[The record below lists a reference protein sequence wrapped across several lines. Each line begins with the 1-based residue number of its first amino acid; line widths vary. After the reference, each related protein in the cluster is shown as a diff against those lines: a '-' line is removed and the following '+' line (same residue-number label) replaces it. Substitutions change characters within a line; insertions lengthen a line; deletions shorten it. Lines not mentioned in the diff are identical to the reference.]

1 MLYFYI
7 AIIFA
12 LLYLFS
18 SFLPRIYF
26 AFSPLIFCPKFWIL
40 YLEKQKTKQ
49 NKIYIYIHTYIY
61 LPMENKEAAW
71 KKWLFFWRPD
81 PSFSFF
87 LLPVSITTSVDSVD
101 FLYEIKLNH
110 NRQLGCTL
118 RHLKVNG
125 NVSVPS
131 HTSKAAGTS
140 LWQLFCDTDCQMI
153 WVLRNCIKRCVKR

>member
-12 LLYLFS
+12 VLYLFS
-18 SFLPRIYF
+18 SFLPKIYF

-118 RHLKVNG
+118 STPQSEWKCLSSFSYFKGCRH
-125 NVSVPS
+125 VSLAVI
-131 HTSKAAGTS
+131 
-140 LWQLFCDTDCQMI
+140 LWHWLPDDMGPEK
-153 WVLRNCIKRCVKR
+153 LH